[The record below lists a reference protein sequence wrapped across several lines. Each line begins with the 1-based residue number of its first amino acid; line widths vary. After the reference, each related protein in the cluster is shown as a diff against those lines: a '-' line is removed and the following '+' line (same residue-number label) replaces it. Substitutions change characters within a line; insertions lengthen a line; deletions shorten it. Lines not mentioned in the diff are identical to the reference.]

1 MGVDSGLVIPDVRM
15 SPCLSLSVH
24 QDSDQSAGP
33 VTLCSV
39 KQFRVLFIKSYRSKT
54 LALRFVRFVATEH
67 DLGDGSL
74 VQL

>member
-15 SPCLSLSVH
+15 SPCLYLSVH

-39 KQFRVLFIKSYRSKT
+39 KQSLSPTVAKPRHSVLCHLNT
-54 LALRFVRFVATEH
+54 AQET
-67 DLGDGSL
+67 G
-74 VQL
+74 